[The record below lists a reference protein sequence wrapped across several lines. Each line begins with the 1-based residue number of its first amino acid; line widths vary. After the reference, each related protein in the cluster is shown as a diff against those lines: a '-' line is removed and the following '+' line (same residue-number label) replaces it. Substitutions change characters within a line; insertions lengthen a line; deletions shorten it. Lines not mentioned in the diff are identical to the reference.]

1 MESRLGLSSNQ
12 GFGRANHPGTGVS
25 GAGQASERLPFTIRA
40 VSSDDDLRKA
50 VRVRH
55 AAYARHV
62 PEFAKAL
69 ALPEAADFDDDT
81 LVLVAESKLDGE
93 PLGSIRIRTNFYRPL
108 GVEEAIMLP
117 SWLAGRRLVEA
128 TRLGVDEGRVGRL
141 VKIALIKACF
151 MYCKENDIEWSVAC
165 GRPPIDRHY
174 EQLLF
179 TDVFPELGPVPLPYA
194 GNIPHR
200 VMAFEIATFEA
211 RWAEAN
217 HPLLDFF
224 FHTRHPD
231 IDISR
236 PVDLESARPARRQ
249 VPLRANADLRELA
262 AA

>member
-1 MESRLGLSSNQ
+1 MELHQGLSSNQ
-12 GFGRANHPGTGVS
+12 GFGRTNHPAA
-25 GAGQASERLPFTIRA
+25 GARMAGLPTERLPFTIRA
-40 VSSDDDLRKA
+40 VSTDDDLRKA

-69 ALPEAADFDDDT
+69 ALPEDADFDDDT
-81 LVLVAESKLDGE
+81 LVLLAESKLDGE
-93 PLGSIRIRTNFYRPL
+93 PIGSTRIRTNLYRPL

-128 TRLGVDEGRVGRL
+128 TRLGVDDGRVGRL
-141 VKIALIKACF
+141 VKMALIKACF
-151 MYCKENDIEWSVAC
+151 MYCQDNDIEWSVAC

-179 TDVFPELGPVPLPYA
+179 TDVFPELGPIPLPYA

-217 HPLLDFF
+217 HPLLNFF
-224 FHTRHPD
+224 FHTHHPD
-231 IDISR
+231 IDIR
-236 PVDLESARPARRQ
+236 RPAERQLARASRLQ
-249 VPLRANADLRELA
+249 VPVRPNVGFRELA
-262 AA
+262 TA